1 MGTPEYTG
9 LAAQLAPCPR
19 LGNGGTFPPMANT
32 RKKAADAAA
41 DTASPPPA
49 EPEPRNAAAAYARL
63 AEERKALGDRPEP
76 PPGEPRQI
84 LDAARKALPRLLSLR
99 DAIAEALPRHPIRLL
114 DELDD
119 YIQAAAFSER
129 LVSLTA
135 HTEGDADKFNEMIE
149 EGRRL
154 RKIMLS
160 SAEPLVLK
168 GLLDEAKVKAIR
180 SGQGHEDMAAD
191 LIELAALYSEAWP
204 RVKHKSPV
212 EQEEVERARSL
223 GQEISEL
230 LILRRSDSSKLSPE
244 ECAEQR
250 DRAYALLIRAY
261 DETARAVGYLRW
273 HEKDADSFAPS
284 LFKAKRGRPPKGETT
299 ATPPPVVEAEE
310 ASKNDEMPPF

>member
-1 MGTPEYTG
+1 
-9 LAAQLAPCPR
+9 
-19 LGNGGTFPPMANT
+19 MANT
-32 RKKAADAAA
+32 RKNAADAAPA
-41 DTASPPPA
+41 DPASPPA
-49 EPEPRNAAAAYARL
+49 EPETRNAAAAYARL

-76 PPGEPRQI
+76 PQGDPRQI

-99 DAIAEALPRHPIRLL
+99 DAIVEALPRHPIRLL

-135 HTEGDADKFNEMIE
+135 HTEGGADKFNEMME

-154 RKIMLS
+154 RKLMLLA
-160 SAEPLVLK
+160 AETLVLK
-168 GLLDEAKVKAIR
+168 GLVDEAKVKAIR
-180 SGQGHEDMAAD
+180 SGQGYEDMAAD
-191 LIELAALYSEAWP
+191 LLELAALYSEAWP
-204 RVKHKSPV
+204 RVKNKSPV

-230 LILRRSDSSKLSPE
+230 LILRRSDSAKLSPE
-244 ECAEQR
+244 ECMEQR

-299 ATPPPVVEAEE
+299 ATPPPVAEAEE
-310 ASKNDEMPPF
+310 ASKHDEMPPF